1 MSTRYPKPP
10 ERVALLVRETLKP
23 LKIRKETLTMRKRN
37 NRLCVR
43 LSDDENNIVRN
54 RIQSTGLSK
63 EAYMRSVLLGNI
75 PREKPD
81 ERFYTLM
88 KDLSGIANNAN
99 QLARKANAF
108 GSIHSRML
116 QTEAEKWSRFQTDIR
131 EAILLP
137 EKQ

>member
-1 MSTRYPKPP
+1 
-10 ERVALLVRETLKP
+10 
-23 LKIRKETLTMRKRN
+23 MRKRN

-43 LSDDENNIVRN
+43 LSDDEYYIVTD
-54 RIQSTGLSK
+54 RIQKTGLSK
-63 EAYMRSVLLGNI
+63 EAYIRSVLLGNI

-108 GSIHSRML
+108 GSIHTQTL
-116 QTEAEKWSRFQTDIR
+116 QTEAEKWSTFQTAVR
-131 EAILLP
+131 KAILLP
-137 EKQ
+137 EKL